1 MPLSIAGLGS
11 EVVVQRIRG
20 NGEVRQHLNELGFNV
35 GISVTVISSLNG
47 NLIVKVKDSRIALN
61 SEMANKIFCA

>member
-35 GISVTVISSLNG
+35 GTSVTVNG